1 MKKKELNLDEIEEV
15 EQTPRRWHNHNHD
28 HMHNHMYDNR
38 RINNVPYERIHSNN
52 SDYNQSNRI
61 NIDNDNIALNSDTNN
76 SNHQHHRQHRRP
88 HWSEFGCKQILLMS
102 IFVFSLSI
110 MFFSFIVNLILTIK
124 QVVTPRIF
132 IPSII
137 IIILSFIFS
146 GGIVGTYIIPPNRRH
161 PLKFRELI
169 LMRTIIPVVMLIIS
183 LIFLLIGADN
193 IKSMKRDIHKAEDLC
208 NQNKGLTMQE
218 IYIKTNKTTNELIE
232 KKNDFIYSFKNN
244 LICFPTAKC
253 VKLSQDTNQYLCN
266 SQDFIMNDNSKKNCN
281 ILDINENI
289 NQFLNDIKS
298 QKDAYLF
305 LENCIDVNKN
315 FLKSENKLFKCE
327 AEEDLENIKFTK
339 NLSTTNEEKIQS
351 YLNKKVK
358 MYNDRIV
365 KGKEIIIKYEKSRN
379 DYDLDCLTSVD
390 YNISYLM
397 INAYLFIFYM
407 ICIFWIIFGIY
418 SMHNLINLG
427 IEGKLD
433 FLNDKEKDERNYIEN
448 DREVNQ
454 LINNNNK

>member
-76 SNHQHHRQHRRP
+76 SNHQHHRRHRRP

-266 SQDFIMNDNSKKNCN
+266 SQDFIMNNNSKKNCN

-327 AEEDLENIKFTK
+327 TEEDL
-339 NLSTTNEEKIQS
+339 
-351 YLNKKVK
+351 
-358 MYNDRIV
+358 
-365 KGKEIIIKYEKSRN
+365 
-379 DYDLDCLTSVD
+379 
-390 YNISYLM
+390 
-397 INAYLFIFYM
+397 
-407 ICIFWIIFGIY
+407 
-418 SMHNLINLG
+418 
-427 IEGKLD
+427 
-433 FLNDKEKDERNYIEN
+433 
-448 DREVNQ
+448 
-454 LINNNNK
+454 

>member
-52 SDYNQSNRI
+52 SNYNQSNRI

-76 SNHQHHRQHRRP
+76 SNHQHHRRHRRP

-208 NQNKGLTMQE
+208 NQNKGLTMQ
-218 IYIKTNKTTNELIE
+218 
-232 KKNDFIYSFKNN
+232 
-244 LICFPTAKC
+244 
-253 VKLSQDTNQYLCN
+253 
-266 SQDFIMNDNSKKNCN
+266 
-281 ILDINENI
+281 
-289 NQFLNDIKS
+289 
-298 QKDAYLF
+298 
-305 LENCIDVNKN
+305 
-315 FLKSENKLFKCE
+315 
-327 AEEDLENIKFTK
+327 
-339 NLSTTNEEKIQS
+339 
-351 YLNKKVK
+351 
-358 MYNDRIV
+358 
-365 KGKEIIIKYEKSRN
+365 
-379 DYDLDCLTSVD
+379 
-390 YNISYLM
+390 
-397 INAYLFIFYM
+397 
-407 ICIFWIIFGIY
+407 
-418 SMHNLINLG
+418 
-427 IEGKLD
+427 
-433 FLNDKEKDERNYIEN
+433 
-448 DREVNQ
+448 
-454 LINNNNK
+454 